1 MDESGIETASVPEW
15 LIKLES
21 RREQIKA
28 KLEHESGNGAP
39 CAICGT
45 KCPGLDLHFW
55 RKVCRNCKCRKE
67 QHDCKDDVI
76 SGWAQFEILGA
87 IRSQSAYIKISELTD
102 KLVQLDWIPPNVTAD
117 LASDYMSKIGAAN
130 IPIAGSDA
138 AKKRKQQLEYQ
149 IPPHDLDA
157 TLCHNL
163 SENEATQL
171 VQYVEKI
178 RKSCVGQGN
187 VVRIGDLQK
196 HSLAVG
202 NQQFSTA
209 DPTVTGSLTNKLLN
223 HILCS
228 DPIKNAFLGDPKN
241 AGKKICIQSDP
252 MEPDFNASPYLSDKM
267 KYKLKLMKV
276 NSEIIRIAVEKAS
289 EIDNV
294 IEVLNSQKMSFKDS
308 CNLMGPLYQFRQE
321 YKSNP
326 KFQAEINKYLF
337 STAKPESICAM
348 QPMQRENLKAYNIYS
363 SKCLA
368 ATEKDNVLAN
378 ILTSDALKTILQTP
392 AYGKQ
397 LIISRKPL
405 VPDFSTSPILSAAS
419 KTFLEKI
426 KINSEVLKSAV
437 INGPLYD
444 ELLMKLDNNC
454 INFVED
460 SLLQPICMIRD
471 KLISFHADDSFQKE
485 VTNFV
490 KNSNLT
496 PFGITVDQVPDIAQE
511 IKAAQDK
518 NTTLT
523 SLLKNPSLQEAL
535 KYGKQLSIPLH
546 LSSNIPMNDKLACS
560 SKISGPTYDKIANMK
575 IDHTVLESVVLY
587 GPMYDQ
593 LIQQLNRNGVDIS
606 NDSLLD
612 SIKTLR
618 NEYNNDEH
626 FRRDLERY
634 IVHPEPNLFEPRTIE
649 KNTKDEQPL
658 ATNLSKMHISHS
670 DDSGFESVPP
680 TPNYSTYPGFA
691 KQTENYTSPGTFD
704 ELPSNGAIPKNVH
717 VSEPSAKECNLP
729 GHDISKLMPI
739 SQSPNYTV
747 CNGCSTSITFG
758 EVVVTAERV
767 GSNAAWHPQCFKCH
781 KCSELLAD
789 LVYFYHG
796 GQVYCGRDL
805 ANILKIPR
813 CAACDELIFTKEYT
827 AAEGATFHIKHFCCY
842 HCDAPLAGQ
851 QYVPDENSSMPVCLN
866 CYDTYFAKTCHYCHA
881 TIGPTEQ
888 GVAWNN
894 IHWHGVCFVC
904 NGKECGRSLIGGRF
918 CIKSDMLDRKS
929 VV

>member
-1 MDESGIETASVPEW
+1 
-15 LIKLES
+15 
-21 RREQIKA
+21 
-28 KLEHESGNGAP
+28 
-39 CAICGT
+39 T

-363 SKCLA
+363 
-368 ATEKDNVLAN
+368 
-378 ILTSDALKTILQTP
+378 I
-392 AYGKQ
+392 
-397 LIISRKPL
+397 
-405 VPDFSTSPILSAAS
+405 
-419 KTFLEKI
+419 
-426 KINSEVLKSAV
+426 
-437 INGPLYD
+437 
-444 ELLMKLDNNC
+444 
-454 INFVED
+454 
-460 SLLQPICMIRD
+460 
-471 KLISFHADDSFQKE
+471 
-485 VTNFV
+485 TNFV

-634 IVHPEPNLFEPRTIE
+634 IVHPEPNLFEPPSIE

-658 ATNLSKMHISHS
+658 ATNL

-918 CIKSDMLDRKS
+918 CIKSDMPFCSPQCVKS
-929 VV
+929 IQF